1 MATIEKSIDIN
12 VDVQIVYNQWTQ
24 FEDFPQFME
33 GVKEVRQLDDKNLH
47 FRADIDGVEKEWDIE
62 LTEQIP
68 DERVAWRSTS
78 GAPMNGL
85 VTFNKT
91 GNGKT
96 RVMMEIY
103 YADEYAERS
112 GNREAAAS
120 ARIEHDLERFKDFIE
135 SRGHETGAWRGTI
148 PRESSPPPQ

>member
-85 VTFNKT
+85 VIFNKT

>member
-47 FRADIDGVEKEWDIE
+47 FRADIDGVDKEWDIE

-135 SRGHETGAWRGTI
+135 SRGHETGARRGTI
-148 PRESSPPPQ
+148 PRESSPPLH